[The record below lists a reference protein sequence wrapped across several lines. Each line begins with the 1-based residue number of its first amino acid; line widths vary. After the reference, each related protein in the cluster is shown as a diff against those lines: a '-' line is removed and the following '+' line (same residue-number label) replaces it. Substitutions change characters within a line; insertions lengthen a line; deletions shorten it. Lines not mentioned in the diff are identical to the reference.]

1 MKKTVSIVLALIMAF
16 VLCVPALA
24 AGESPVR
31 LVKAEIYDSGKLFQ
45 TVEMTYDDA
54 GRLRQRHQVTYPDEQ
69 MSVDNVTEY
78 DENGNVVVDTNV
90 YNMAGE
96 AAQQST
102 VTSTYNAEGYIAQD
116 VTEALVDG
124 ETVTSTT
131 TYEYEYAPNG
141 FPASILQKTDG
152 EEFQRR
158 VYTYDEK
165 DRVTTIDNQMLQYG
179 WSYMN
184 EYTYDDQDRLIA
196 NMVTFSNGAPSNY
209 WEYSYDED
217 QFFQLRYSMYYQDR
231 ALKPNSTDFYAEIPA
246 SDGQPGLSFGLTGAP
261 AFTYDEAG
269 YMTMADAG
277 GGSYIQFTY
286 EPAA

>member
-1 MKKTVSIVLALIMAF
+1 MKKTVSIVLALVMAF
-16 VLCVPALA
+16 ALCVPALA

-31 LVKAEIYDSGKLFQ
+31 LTKVEIYDSGKLYQ
-45 TVEMTYDDA
+45 TVELSYDEN
-54 GRLRQRHQVTYPDEQ
+54 GKLSQRHQVTYPDEQ
-69 MSVDNVTEY
+69 MSIDNVTDY
-78 DENGNVVVDTNV
+78 DGDGHVTVDPNT
-90 YNMAGE
+90 YYMGGE

-102 VTSTYNAEGYIAQD
+102 VTSTYNAEGYLAQD
-116 VTEALVDG
+116 VTEVVSEG
-124 ETVTSTT
+124 QTITSTL

-141 FPASILQKTDG
+141 FPASILQKNDG

-165 DRVTTIDNQMLQYG
+165 DRVATIDNQMLEYG

-196 NMVTFSNGAPSNY
+196 NMVTFDNGAPSNY
-209 WEYSYDED
+209 WEYSYEED
-217 QFFQLRYSMYYQDR
+217 PFFQLRYSIFYQDG
-231 ALKPNSTDFYAEIPA
+231 ALKPDGGNFYAEIPA
-246 SDGQPGLSFGLTGAP
+246 SDGQPGLSFGLNGAP

-277 GGSYIQFTY
+277 GGSFIQFTY